1 MSEKR
6 YRRLDIQGLRGL
18 AVVFVLTYHAGLP
31 LPGGFIGVDIFFVI
45 SGYVITGMLIREYE
59 ATGNINFR
67 NFYKARFL
75 RLAPNLG
82 LMIST
87 VLLAVALLL
96 PPLGWQQ
103 IAQKTGLAS
112 VFSMSNLVLPTLS
125 GGYFDLSSSKN
136 PFLHTWSL
144 SVEEQFYLI
153 FPILMLIA
161 LRSQFSEKPRGNRFF
176 ILYVLALISFFLCLI
191 LSLDEYSS
199 DLSKLN
205 YYSMPT
211 RFWEFAC
218 GSLVV
223 FSKDLVKTIST
234 GLKKVFMGLACV
246 MILCS
251 GFLLS
256 SKSEYPG
263 MTTIFPVIGTCVLLG
278 LNSQHFFMNK
288 VLSTRL
294 PVAIGNMSYSLY
306 LWHWPAIVIAMA
318 VWPAAPNI
326 PLFATLISI
335 VPAYL
340 SYVFVERRIRN
351 SSKIDSRTFIKILS
365 VILIV
370 PSFLASSTWV
380 LASSYWK
387 PKFSQTVSA
396 AEIFTTI
403 NRSCHFD
410 ENFEKPEACRYNL
423 NGVNTPV
430 FLIGDSNAGHFG
442 PGLEETT
449 LLNNQPLVISTSAS
463 CPFLPVDLLINS
475 QPQDWSC
482 LTYHSEILKTLKK
495 SKSSIVLISFSE
507 SYFTLNQYALR
518 DASGRIY
525 GSSEAKYSLLRESL
539 TETLKLVQSFGHQI
553 HVIQPVPHFVD
564 DYQWNLRECLL
575 VSLIQGCE
583 RLMPLSFTEE
593 IQGPF
598 KRVISEVA
606 IKLKVSIHDFSKII
620 CPEGS
625 CATRDKLGWIYADST
640 HITNSYSLRLK
651 YELLDVVS

>member
-18 AVVFVLTYHAGLP
+18 AVFFVLTYHAGLP

-67 NFYKARFL
+67 KFYKARFL

-87 VLLAVALLL
+87 VLVAVALLL

-112 VFSMSNLVLPTLS
+112 VFSMSNLVLPSLS

-144 SVEEQFYLI
+144 SVEEQFYLS
-153 FPILMLIA
+153 FPILMLII
-161 LRSQFSEKPRGNRFF
+161 LRSQFSEKSRGNRLA
-176 ILYVLALISFFLCLI
+176 ILYVLTLVSFFLCLF
-191 LSLDEYSS
+191 LSLDKYSPDWS
-199 DLSKLN
+199 RFN

-234 GLKKVFMGLACV
+234 VLKKVFVSLACV
-246 MILCS
+246 MIFCS

-256 SKSEYPG
+256 AKSEYPG

-306 LWHWPAIVIAMA
+306 IWHWPVIVIAMA
-318 VWPAAPNI
+318 VWPTEQNI
-326 PLFATLISI
+326 QLFATLISI
-335 VPAYL
+335 LPAYL
-340 SYVFVERRIRN
+340 SYIFVEKRIRN
-351 SSKIDSRTFIKILS
+351 SSKIDSHSFVKILS
-365 VILIV
+365 AVLIV
-370 PSFLASSTWV
+370 PSLLASSSWA
-380 LASSYWK
+380 LAYSFWK
-387 PKFSQTVSA
+387 PKFAQTVSA
-396 AEIFTTI
+396 VEIFTTQ
-403 NRSCHFD
+403 NGSCHFD
-410 ENFEKPEACRYNL
+410 GNFEKPEACRFNL
-423 NGVNTPV
+423 NGSGTPV

-442 PGLEETT
+442 PGLEEAT

-463 CPFLPVDLLINS
+463 CPFLPVELLINS

-482 LTYHSEILKTLKK
+482 LTYYLEILKTLKK
-495 SKSSIVLISFSE
+495 SKPSIVLISFSE
-507 SYFTLNQYALR
+507 SYFRLNQYSLR
-518 DASGRIY
+518 DTSGRIY
-525 GSSEAKYSLLRESL
+525 SSSEAKYSLLRESL
-539 TETLKLVQSFGHQI
+539 TETLKLIQSFGHQI

-575 VSLIQGCE
+575 VSLIKGCE
-583 RLMPLSFTEE
+583 RLMPLDFNEE

-598 KRVISEVA
+598 KEVISEVA
-606 IKLKVSIHDFSKII
+606 NELKIPIHDFNKII
-620 CPEGS
+620 CPGGS
-625 CATRDKLGWIYADST
+625 CATRDAVGWIYSDST
-640 HITNSYSLRLK
+640 HITNSYSVRLK
-651 YELLDVVS
+651 YKLLDLVN